1 MNDFIQD
8 LNNKSKRNHITDE
21 EYGFTYQ
28 IVSEYSLTT
37 KIIQPILEAKDII
50 YLFFKYNEN
59 SEYVVGPIFDE
70 INVKIKMNI
79 LYKEAIKEVYEKK
92 PINVCDVCSF
102 LVKIMYREFMKYYD
116 ILPDTYDKLMEKF
129 ENDQQS
135 NSDVINKII
144 SAMKLSKLMMI
155 LLKIKK
161 KLLKNQ
167 LISMI

>member
-1 MNDFIQD
+1 
-8 LNNKSKRNHITDE
+8 
-21 EYGFTYQ
+21 
-28 IVSEYSLTT
+28 
-37 KIIQPILEAKDII
+37 
-50 YLFFKYNEN
+50 
-59 SEYVVGPIFDE
+59 
-70 INVKIKMNI
+70 MNI